1 VSSLPAAGPGR
12 ALALINPLA
21 ARGRARRSWPQVRRI
36 LQEAGWHLHAVV
48 TRSPHEG
55 HDLARTAAGTY
66 DVVIAVGGDGTAH
79 WVINGLL
86 RSDAPPPLALIPE
99 GTANDFARC
108 LGVPLSP
115 VAAARG
121 LARAHRRRVDVGEV
135 NGRYYATISG
145 VGFDAEVARRVNRW
159 PRWIRGTAVYVTG
172 ILVTLLTYRP
182 VEVTLVLDGS
192 ARSVRLYLL
201 AVANTTSY
209 GGGMYMAPHAR
220 VDDGELAVVYATDLT
235 PLQTLVVLPSVFS
248 GRHLLHPKVA
258 HTTARTVRVDSS
270 APLSIHADG
279 EVVGTV
285 PAAFRV
291 VPGALEVLV
300 PGQPQAPASPGTVQ
314 GPVVP

>member
-1 VSSLPAAGPGR
+1 MSPSPRAGTGR
-12 ALALINPLA
+12 ALVLINPFA
-21 ARGRARRSWPQVRRI
+21 ARGRARRTWPQVRRV
-36 LQEAGWHLHAVV
+36 LEQTGWAVDEV
-48 TRSPHEG
+48 ITRSPQEAEA
-55 HDLARTAAGTY
+55 LARRAGGAC
-66 DVVIAVGGDGTAH
+66 DVVVAAGGDGTTH

-86 RSDAPPPLALIPE
+86 RGDAPPPLALIPE

-115 VAAARG
+115 VAAAREM
-121 LARAHRRRVDVGEV
+121 ARMTRRRVDVGEV

-172 ILVTLLTYRP
+172 ILVTLVTYRP
-182 VEVTLVLDGS
+182 VDVTLAIDGS
-192 ARSVRLYLL
+192 SRGVRLFLL
-201 AVANTTSY
+201 AAANTNWY

-220 VDDGELAVVYATDLT
+220 IDDGALAVVYATDLS
-235 PLQTLVVLPSVFS
+235 PLETLRVLPSVFS

-270 APLSIHADG
+270 TPLAIHADG

-285 PAAFRV
+285 PATFRI
-291 VPGALEVLV
+291 VPQALEVLV
-300 PGQPQAPASPGTVQ
+300 PDRPGTAPP
-314 GPVVP
+314 GPTAAG